1 MLITTLITVLVFFSV
16 AIGCDHVA
24 MSWSWFLFV
33 SMLSLGS
40 LSSFFLCCHSLP
52 SNLCGHINA
61 TAFFF
66 CQDKTWINANMNLL
80 SALAMCDYACRW
92 LFFNASVELSV
103 KSACFPGED
112 ACWHRSVLS
121 FLRSFVRRVFCPLAA
136 LSWVR
141 IFPFC
146 NQKGQGMSDCRGIA
160 PALLRNGHG

>member
-1 MLITTLITVLVFFSV
+1 MEWRSLQVNALVTMLITMLITVLVFFSV
-16 AIGCDHVA
+16 AISCDHVA

-40 LSSFFLCCHSLP
+40 LSSLFLCCHSLP
-52 SNLCGHINA
+52 SNLCGHITA

-66 CQDKTWINANMNLL
+66 CQNKTWINANMNIL

-112 ACWHRSVLS
+112 ACWHRNVLS
-121 FLRSFVRRVFCPLAA
+121 FL
-136 LSWVR
+136 
-141 IFPFC
+141 
-146 NQKGQGMSDCRGIA
+146 
-160 PALLRNGHG
+160 